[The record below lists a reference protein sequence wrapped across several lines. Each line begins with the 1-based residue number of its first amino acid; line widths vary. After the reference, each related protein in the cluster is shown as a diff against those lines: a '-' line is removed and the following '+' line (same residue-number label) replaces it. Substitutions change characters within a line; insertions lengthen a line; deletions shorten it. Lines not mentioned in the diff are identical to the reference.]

1 MAEFKPY
8 VSPDSPMRD
17 FSVRALIMGALF
29 GIVFGSANAYLG
41 LRVGLTISTAIP
53 LAVIS
58 VAIFKSL
65 EKVWGKASILEA
77 NIAQTT
83 GSASSSLASGIIFTV
98 PALFLWGVEPAL
110 AQIALLGILG
120 GMLGIVFMI
129 PLRRFL
135 IVKEHNNLP
144 YPEGTAAA
152 QVLIAA
158 DSGGAKARYVFQG
171 LGLGFLYKGF
181 LSFAQMWP
189 SEVSIRIP
197 GLKKGLL
204 GLEATPALLGVGYIL
219 GFRIAAIMVA
229 GGLLSWLGIIPAI
242 AHFGELVQTPL
253 FPATEKLISQMTP
266 KEIWT
271 NYVRYIGAGAVAT
284 GGIITVFKSLPTMID
299 SLKIGIKELSPQAMA
314 LVSSRIRTDRDLSF
328 KIVIAVVAIFLII
341 AISTPYVVGVHQ
353 VIMTRIIGAI
363 AIAIFAFIFVTVSS
377 RIVGLVGVTSNP
389 TSGMTIVTLLGTSGV
404 FFLLGW
410 TDIYSKAAV
419 LTIGTVVAV
428 AASIAGDISQDL
440 KSGYLLGA
448 TPKKQQ
454 ASELFGALTSAFFIA
469 LAVFTLGE
477 VYGFGTTEIPAP
489 QATLMKT
496 VIDGVLQA
504 NLPWSLVLIG
514 ASFAVVAELLSVPSL
529 PFAVGIYLPLS
540 TMTPIFVGG
549 VIRRIVESRSQKD
562 KADIAARETDT
573 GVLLGSGLIAGE
585 GIMGVSIAAYAMFTQ
600 SKPAGV
606 PWGLHGV
613 IGEALS
619 FGVFLLLGYYIYM
632 MAIRKKVSGKN

>member
-1 MAEFKPY
+1 MAELKPY
-8 VSPDSPMRD
+8 VPHDSSMKD
-17 FSVRALIMGALF
+17 FSARALLMGAVF
-29 GIVFGSANAYLG
+29 GVIFGSANAYLG

-58 VAIFKSL
+58 VAMFKAL

-83 GSASSSLASGIIFTV
+83 GSASSSLASGIIFTI
-98 PALFLWGVEPAL
+98 PALFLWGLEPAL
-110 AQIALLGILG
+110 AKIALLGLLG
-120 GMLGIVFMI
+120 GMLGVVFMI

-135 IVKEHNNLP
+135 IVKEHEHLP

-158 DSGGAKARYVFQG
+158 DSGGAKAKYVFQG
-171 LGLGFLYKGF
+171 LGLGFIYKAL
-181 LSFAQMWP
+181 LSFAKLWP
-189 SEVSIRIP
+189 SEVSISIP

-242 AHFGELVQTPL
+242 AHFGELVNTPM
-253 FPATEKLISQMTP
+253 FPESEKLISEMSAY
-266 KEIWT
+266 EIWT
-271 NYVRYIGAGAVAT
+271 RYVRYIGAGAVAT

-299 SLKIGIKELSPQAMA
+299 SLKIGVRELSPKSMA
-314 LVSSRIRTDRDLSF
+314 EASSRVRTDRDLPF
-328 KIVIAVVAIFLII
+328 MVVIGVVILFLAIS
-341 AISTPYVVGVHQ
+341 ISTPYVVGIDQ
-353 VIMTRIIGAI
+353 LLITRIIGSLAI
-363 AIAIFAFIFVTVSS
+363 ALFAFIFVTVSS

-389 TSGMTIVTLLGTSGV
+389 TSGMTIVTLLGTASV
-404 FFLLGW
+404 FYLLGW
-410 TDIYSKAAV
+410 TDTFSKAAV

-428 AASIAGDISQDL
+428 SASIAGDISQDL

-448 TPKKQQ
+448 TPQKQQ
-454 ASELFGALTSAFFIA
+454 GSELFGALSSAFFIA
-469 LAVFTLGE
+469 LAVVTLGE
-477 VYGFGTTEIPAP
+477 VYGFGTKEIPAP
-489 QATLMKT
+489 QATLMQT
-496 VIDGVLQA
+496 VVDGVLHA

-514 ASFAVVAELLSVPSL
+514 ASFAIVAELLSVPSL

-549 VIRRIVESRSQKD
+549 VIRRITE
-562 KADIAARETDT
+562 ARNRQALTDFAEKQTDT

-585 GIMGVSIAAYAMFTQ
+585 GIMGVTIAAFAVFTGTR
-600 SKPAGV
+600 PAGL
-606 PWGLHGV
+606 PFGLEG
-613 IGEALS
+613 IPGEVVS
-619 FGVFLLLGYYIYM
+619 FAAFLALGYYIYRM
-632 MAIRKKVSGKN
+632 ETRKRGKA

>member
-1 MAEFKPY
+1 MAELKPY
-8 VSPDSPMRD
+8 VPHDSSMKD
-17 FSVRALIMGALF
+17 FSIRALLMGAVF
-29 GIVFGSANAYLG
+29 GIIFGSANAYLG

-58 VAIFKSL
+58 VAMFKAL
-65 EKVWGKASILEA
+65 EKVWGKATILEA

-83 GSASSSLASGIIFTV
+83 GSASSSLASGIIFTI
-98 PALFLWGVEPAL
+98 PALFLWGLEPGL
-110 AQIALLGILG
+110 AKIALLGLLG
-120 GMLGIVFMI
+120 GMLGVVFMI

-135 IVKEHNNLP
+135 IVKEHEHLP

-158 DSGGAKARYVFQG
+158 DSGGAKAKYVFQG
-171 LGLGFLYKGF
+171 LGLGFIYKTL
-181 LSFAQMWP
+181 LSFAKLWP
-189 SEVSIRIP
+189 SEVSVSIP

-242 AHFGELVQTPL
+242 AHFGEMVNTPM
-253 FPATEKLISQMTP
+253 FPEREKLISDMSP
-266 KEIWT
+266 YEIWT
-271 NYVRYIGAGAVAT
+271 RYVRYIGAGAVAT

-299 SLKIGIKELSPQAMA
+299 SLKIGVRELSPKNMA
-314 LVSSRIRTDRDLSF
+314 EASSRVRTDRDLPF
-328 KIVIAVVAIFLII
+328 MVVIGVVILFLAIS
-341 AISTPYVVGVHQ
+341 ISTPYVVGIDQ
-353 VIMTRIIGAI
+353 LLITRIIGSLAI
-363 AIAIFAFIFVTVSS
+363 ALFAFIFVTVSS

-389 TSGMTIVTLLGTSGV
+389 TSGMTIVTLLGTASV
-404 FFLLGW
+404 FYLLDW
-410 TDIYSKAAV
+410 TDTFSKAAV

-428 AASIAGDISQDL
+428 SASIAGDISQDL

-448 TPKKQQ
+448 TPRKQQ
-454 ASELFGALTSAFFIA
+454 GSELFGALSSAFFIA
-469 LAVFTLGE
+469 LAVVTLGE
-477 VYGFGTTEIPAP
+477 VYGFGTKEIPAP
-489 QATLMKT
+489 QATLMQT
-496 VIDGVLQA
+496 VVDGVLHA

-549 VIRRIVESRSQKD
+549 VIRRITE
-562 KADIAARETDT
+562 ARNRRALTDFAEKQTDT

-585 GIMGVSIAAYAMFTQ
+585 GIMGVTIAAFAVFTGTR
-600 SKPAGV
+600 PAGL
-606 PWGLHGV
+606 PFGLEG
-613 IGEALS
+613 IPGEVVS
-619 FGVFLLLGYYIYM
+619 FAAFLALGYYIYRM
-632 MAIRKKVSGKN
+632 ETRKGGKA

>member
-1 MAEFKPY
+1 MADIKPY
-8 VSPDSPMRD
+8 VAHNSPLKD

-58 VAIFKSL
+58 VALFKAL

-98 PALFLWGVEPAL
+98 PALFLWGFKPEM
-110 AQIALLGILG
+110 AQIALLGMLG

-135 IVKEHNNLP
+135 IVKEHGHLP

-158 DSGGAKARYVFQG
+158 DSGGSKARYVFQG
-171 LGLGFLYKGF
+171 LGLGFLYKG
-181 LSFAQMWP
+181 LMDFAKLWP
-189 SEVSIRIP
+189 DHVSTRIP

-219 GFRIAAIMVA
+219 GYRIAAIMVA
-229 GGLLSWLGIIPAI
+229 GGLLSWLGIIPTI
-242 AHFGELVQTPL
+242 AHFGDLVQTPL
-253 FPATEKLISQMTP
+253 FPESKKLIADMSPQ
-266 KEIWT
+266 EIWT
-271 NYVRYIGAGAVAT
+271 RYVRYIGAGAVAT

-299 SLKIGIKELSPQAMA
+299 SLKIGIRELSPKTMA
-314 LVSSRIRTDRDLSF
+314 AAGSRMRTDQDLSF
-328 KIVIAVVAIFLII
+328 KVVIAVVAIFLVI
-341 AISTPYVVGVHQ
+341 AISTPFVVGINQHL
-353 VIMTRIIGAI
+353 ITRIVGSLAI
-363 AIAIFAFIFVTVSS
+363 AVFAFIFVTVSS

-389 TSGMTIVTLLGTSGV
+389 TSGMTIVTLLGTSAV
-404 FFLLGW
+404 FFMLGW
-410 TDIYSKAAV
+410 TDPLSKVAV

-448 TPKKQQ
+448 TPKRQQ
-454 ASELFGALTSAFFIA
+454 GSELFGALSSAFFIA
-469 LAVFTLGE
+469 MAVFLLGE
-477 VYGFGTTEIPAP
+477 AYGFGSPEIPAP
-489 QATLMKT
+489 QATLMMT
-496 VIDGVLQA
+496 VVDGVLNA
-504 NLPWSLVLIG
+504 NLPWGLVLIG

-540 TMTPIFVGG
+540 TMTPIFAGG
-549 VIRRIVESRSQKD
+549 VIRRIVENRNQKKLVD
-562 KADIAARETDT
+562 FAEKQTDT

-585 GIMGVSIAAYAMFTQ
+585 GIVGVSIAAYAVITQ
-600 SKPAGV
+600 ARPAGV
-606 PWGLHGV
+606 SFGLHG
-613 IGEALS
+613 ITGEIVS
-619 FGVFLLLGYYIYM
+619 FAIFLGLGYYIYL
-632 MAIRKKVSGKN
+632 MATRKQAAN